1 MSAEKKKESKPLV
14 LRGTLMILKRKCGKT
29 PCRCEE
35 GNLHQTPVLSY
46 SVGGVTRLLSLREPS
61 LPEVKGALARYRKAS
76 ADLEQEAL
84 RGIAT
89 LRQRLQQ
96 EKAAEKRKRR

>member
-1 MSAEKKKESKPLV
+1 MSSEKKKESKPLV
-14 LRGTLMILKRKCGKT
+14 LRGTLMMLKRKCGKT

-46 SVGGVTRLLSLREPS
+46 SVGGATRLLSLGESS
-61 LPEVKGALARYRKAS
+61 LPEVKAALTRYRKAA

-89 LRQRLQQ
+89 LRQRLRR
-96 EKAAEKRKRR
+96 EKAAERRKRR